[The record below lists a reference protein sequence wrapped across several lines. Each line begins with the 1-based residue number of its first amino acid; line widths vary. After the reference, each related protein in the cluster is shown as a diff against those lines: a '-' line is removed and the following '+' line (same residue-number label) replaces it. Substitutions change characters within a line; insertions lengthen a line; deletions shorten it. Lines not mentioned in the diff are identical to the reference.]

1 MTRDPAALVDAAV
14 DGDRPALARL
24 ISLIEAGGESATDAL
39 ALLHPHTGSAFVL
52 GVTGAP
58 GAGKSTLVD
67 RLLTV
72 ARAAGDVAVVA
83 VDPSSP
89 FTGGAIL
96 GDRVRMQ
103 DHVGDEGVFI
113 RSMASRGHLG
123 GIAAATPKAVT
134 TLDAAGF
141 PLVIIET
148 VGVGQA
154 EVEVAGSADTTV
166 VVVNPRWGDSI
177 QAAKAGLLETGDI
190 FVVNKADLPGADE
203 AVADLVQMLAMGA
216 TSDWTPPVVKTV
228 ATEGEGVT
236 ELWEAIGRH
245 RSHLEITG
253 RMSEIRLERLRRQF
267 HEAMVTEARD
277 RASGAQGEDRFREL
291 ESDVVAGK
299 LDPWTAAVRFLDA

>member
-24 ISLIEAGGESATDAL
+24 LSLVEAGGASATEAL
-39 ALLHPHTGSAFVL
+39 ALLFPHTGNVFVL

-67 RLLTV
+67 GLITV
-72 ARAAGDVAVVA
+72 ARAGGDVAVVA

-123 GIAAATPKAVT
+123 GIAAATPKAVA

-190 FVVNKADLPGADE
+190 FVVNKADQPGADE
-203 AVADLVQMLAMGA
+203 TVADLVQMLGMGTA
-216 TSDWTPPVVKTV
+216 SDWSPPVVKTV
-228 ATEGEGVT
+228 ATEGEGIA
-236 ELWEAIGRH
+236 ELGEAIERH
-245 RSHLEITG
+245 RSYLETTG
-253 RMSEIRLERLRRQF
+253 RLSEIRLERLRRQF
-267 HEAMVTEARD
+267 QEAMATEARE
-277 RASGAQGEDRFREL
+277 RAGGAQGEDRFQEI

-299 LDPWTAAVRFLDA
+299 LDPWTAAARFLDA

>member
-14 DGDRPALARL
+14 AGDRTALARL
-24 ISLIEAGGESATDAL
+24 LSLVEAGGGPATEAL
-39 ALLHPHTGSAFVL
+39 AALFPHTGDACIV

-67 RLLTV
+67 RLIAE
-72 ARAAGDVAVVA
+72 ARPDGEVAVVA

-103 DHVGDEGVFI
+103 DHIGDDGVFI

-123 GIAAATPKAVT
+123 GIAAATPKAVA

-141 PLVIIET
+141 QLVIIET

-177 QAAKAGLLETGDI
+177 QAAKAGLLETGDV
-190 FVVNKADLPGADE
+190 FVVNKADNPGADE
-203 AVADLVQMLAMGA
+203 AVADLVQMLGMGA
-216 TSDWTPPVVKTV
+216 TNNWSPPVVKTV
-228 ATEGEGVT
+228 ATDGTGLA
-236 ELWEAIGRH
+236 ELWAAIGDH
-245 RSHLEITG
+245 RAYLESTG
-253 RMSEIRLERLRRQF
+253 GIGELRSDRLRRQF
-267 HEAMVTEARD
+267 QDALATETQG
-277 RASGAQGEDRFREL
+277 RAGAAAGDDRFQEI
-291 ESDVVAGK
+291 ESEVVAGN
-299 LDPWTAAVRFLDA
+299 LDPWSAATRFLDA